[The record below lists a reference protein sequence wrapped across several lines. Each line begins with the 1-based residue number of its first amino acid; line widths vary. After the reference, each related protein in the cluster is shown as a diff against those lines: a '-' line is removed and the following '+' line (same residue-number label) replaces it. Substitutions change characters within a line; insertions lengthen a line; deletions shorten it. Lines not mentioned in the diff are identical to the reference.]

1 MAIKPVRLSQFLG
14 VNNLLPDTKLR
25 TKDGDWLRSAVNVDL
40 TAGGTIKRR
49 GGFQLAQAGAACH
62 SLWSDG
68 GTFGYYVDATAL
80 YRVRVGPAGLS
91 RELVRD
97 DLEPGLRLSYA
108 RVRDW
113 VYYSNGIDRGILR
126 DGSASSDWGVLPNF
140 ADPGSPAYRWRP
152 MPAGTI
158 VRHYKGRL
166 LVVRGSV
173 LYVSEP
179 WAPHVY
185 APARGYIPFTA
196 AITLVVVFDTG
207 VFVCADRT
215 YWMPG
220 DLTEGMA
227 TVLPHGAIA
236 GSDSYADD
244 ANAAIWASPL
254 GLVRGTP
261 DGAAVNLQDKTVAT
275 DSGTSGATLLREF
288 DGMKKA
294 VAAVSGVE
302 QSAAAARSYMD
313 AEIVRKGVTL

>member
-1 MAIKPVRLSQFLG
+1 MVMKPIKIGPFLG
-14 VNNLLPDTKLR
+14 VNNLLPDTQLR
-25 TKDGDWLRSAVNVDL
+25 TKLGDWLRSAVNVDL
-40 TAGGTIKRR
+40 TAAGTIKRR
-49 GGFQLAQAGAACH
+49 AGFELAQAGGACH
-62 SLWSDG
+62 SLWSDDG
-68 GTFGYYVDATAL
+68 PFGYYADGSAL

-97 DLEPGLRLSYA
+97 DLEPGPRLSYA

-113 VYYSNGIDRGILR
+113 IYYSNGIDRGILR
-126 DGSASSDWGVLPNF
+126 DGSASSDWGVLPDFTN
-140 ADPGSPAYRWRP
+140 PGSPAYRWRP

-158 VRHYKGRL
+158 VRHHKGRL
-166 LVVRGSV
+166 LVARGSV

-179 WAPHVY
+179 WAPNVY
-185 APARGYIPFTA
+185 APARGYIAFAA

-207 VFVCADRT
+207 IFVCADRT

-220 DLTEGMA
+220 DLTEGMT

-244 ANAAIWASPL
+244 ANAAIWASPR

-275 DSGTSGATLLREF
+275 GSGASGATLLREF
-288 DGMKKA
+288 DGMTKA